1 MKKLVN
7 FLFLSLSFSLML
19 IFSGCEKDL
28 SGEPTTENPNIK
40 PAISVDM
47 IPEDGIVD
55 AGEDVTFLFAV
66 SANTKE
72 MTING
77 EDITLPISTYVVP
90 NVKTNT
96 TFVFI
101 VENDAGRTVRTKNI
115 VVRDQVFPLPTITLT
130 ANPDTLPIG
139 GGITTLSWSSENTDT
154 VLISGTQ
161 HGPNGSMEI
170 EFDSTSEISALA
182 KGKGGENTSSLS
194 VYVLTMD
201 NLLASGTRTYVK
213 GEFYDTLGV
222 LMYAFFEYE
231 NSIPCLQDDTR
242 TFTMNPNISIL
253 DFGVQCG
260 ENITTYP
267 ETWSLNDSILTI
279 GNSIVEIKIVI
290 LTEDVLVYTIPS
302 CSYVG
307 DKVIPI
313 VAKYTYKNLP

>member
-1 MKKLVN
+1 MLAAG
-7 FLFLSLSFSLML
+7 LFLL
-19 IFSGCEKDL
+19 IFVGCGKDPESDNPPAVQKPDLTYTVTEDNSGEIKAIKLDWNATRATSCTLNGDTVAL
-28 SGEPTTENPNIK
+28 SGSKTT
-40 PAISVDM
+40 D
-47 IPEDGIVD
+47 
-55 AGEDVTFLFAV
+55 
-66 SANTKE
+66 
-72 MTING
+72 
-77 EDITLPISTYVVP
+77 
-90 NVKTNT
+90 
-96 TFVFI
+96 I
-101 VENDAGRTVRTKNI
+101 VENTLFTF
-115 VVRDQVFPLPTITLT
+115 VVVGEGGSIEKKVEVKAYLPIITLT
-130 ANPDTLPIG
+130 ADPDTLPIG
-139 GGITTLSWSSENTDT
+139 GGTTTISWTSQNTDS
-154 VLISGTQ
+154 VLIEGVWY
-161 HGPNGSMEI
+161 GPNGSIQI
-170 EFDSTSEISALA
+170 ERDITSEISALA

-194 VYVLTMD
+194 VCVLTMD

-231 NSIPCLQDDTR
+231 NENSLPCQKDDTR